1 MSGSNILLDTNAFIY
16 YFEGRSKITEL
27 VVNATRM
34 CYSPISEIELLSA
47 TSLSLNQ
54 LEQIKAFLLLCER
67 IDLSTTVVAE
77 AILVRRDYRFKTPD
91 AVIAGT
97 ALDQKITLVSADAA
111 FSRVVGLTL
120 ISDILD

>member
-1 MSGSNILLDTNAFIY
+1 VSGSNILLDTNAFIY

>member
-1 MSGSNILLDTNAFIY
+1 VSGSNILLDTNAFIY

-67 IDLSTTVVAE
+67 IDLSATVVAE

>member
-1 MSGSNILLDTNAFIY
+1 
-16 YFEGRSKITEL
+16 
-27 VVNATRM
+27 M

-54 LEQIKAFLLLCER
+54 IEQIKAFLLLCER
-67 IDLSTTVVAE
+67 IDISATVVAE
-77 AILVRRDYRFKTPD
+77 AILVRRNYRFKTPD

-111 FSRVVGLTL
+111 FSRVAGLTL

>member
-54 LEQIKAFLLLCER
+54 LEQIKAFLLLYER

-97 ALDQKITLVSADAA
+97 ELDQKITLVSADAA